1 MIKSLYRPCEVI
13 LEKETLKGTF
23 HCWEQYSDIIA
34 PSALIS
40 SHKGGQI
47 SQVFG
52 IVEFEDG
59 SIKRVPPYQI
69 KFILDEDLIKRR
81 RWD

>member
-1 MIKSLYRPCEVI
+1 MIESLYRTCEVI

-23 HCWEQYSDIIA
+23 HCWEYYSKIVA
-34 PSALIS
+34 PSLLKGGHA
-40 SHKGGQI
+40 GGQI

-59 SIKRVPPYQI
+59 SVKRVQPYNI
-69 KFILDEDLIKRR
+69 KFITDELVLKREKKK
-81 RWD
+81 